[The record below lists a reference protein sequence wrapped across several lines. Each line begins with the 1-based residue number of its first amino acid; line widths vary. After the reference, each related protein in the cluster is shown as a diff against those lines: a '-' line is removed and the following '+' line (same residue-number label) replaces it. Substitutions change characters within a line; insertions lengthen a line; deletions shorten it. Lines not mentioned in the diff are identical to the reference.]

1 MRGPESRARLAWY
14 GCVALLA
21 AFSYFYGLDGLHIPK
36 NGDEFPYEHITR
48 LTGASGRLLP
58 LQSQLEGMRNTK
70 PPMLVWQGIASTDGA
85 RDWTLWRLRTPS
97 VIYSLLTAFLVFLL
111 ARKLSGSLETGLV
124 GALCYLAFFST
135 YRYGRPFLTNPPEVF
150 WLFLPFFALLYWRP
164 AAFES
169 RLAPFA
175 LGAAIG
181 IGALY
186 KSFALVA
193 PVTLGLAWWYLHQRR
208 YRPGEFL
215 ARDAWKVCAAAL
227 IALGVFGLW
236 FVFDPDPRAIWNE
249 FVLHENIGKIGA
261 QGGSYLGNLLWGES
275 SMWSLAL
282 DYPLNAGLLVFPV
295 GLLFLGA
302 FRRRREMDDAEKLLW
317 IWVLALFLVFSLP
330 SQRSGRYLL
339 SAMPAIAVLAALNWR
354 RIGRWA
360 FIASLGLAGAV
371 MALIAWLS
379 LRLELEVAGAQL
391 YPAWHWI
398 LLAGGGAL
406 LVVAMLLP
414 RFTREAVC
422 AVIFL
427 AFVSFAAFLRPLDGD
442 LGSFPPEARRLAEG
456 KPVGVPCKFRADF
469 EQYRFVLPGAD
480 VRGYRESSNLG
491 VAELGARFPIFIVQA
506 AVAGAPCADCKVLGT
521 RMNLRGRL
529 SAAENREMLRGKVF
543 ENLFAKEILVESPG
557 VVAGAA
563 PIPARESCR

>member
-1 MRGPESRARLAWY
+1 VRTPESPARLAWY
-14 GCVALLA
+14 GCVVLLA
-21 AFSYFYGLDGLHIPK
+21 VFSYFYGLDGLHIPK

-48 LTGASGRLLP
+48 LTGASGHLLP
-58 LQSQLEGMRNTK
+58 LESQLEGMRNTK
-70 PPMLVWQGIASTDGA
+70 PPMLVWQGIASTGGA
-85 RDWTLWRLRTPS
+85 RHWTLWHLRVPS
-97 VIYSLLTAFLVFLL
+97 VIYSLLTALLVFLL
-111 ARKLSGSLETGLV
+111 ARKLSGSAETGFV

-135 YRYGRPFLTNPPEVF
+135 YRYGRPFLTNPPEAF

-181 IGALY
+181 IGTLY

-215 ARDAWKVCAAAL
+215 VRDAWKVCAAAA

-236 FVFDPDPRAIWNE
+236 FAFDPDPRAIWNE

-261 QGGSYLGNLLWGES
+261 QSGSYLGNLLWGES

-282 DYPLNAGLLVFPV
+282 DYPFNAGLLAFPV
-295 GLLFLGA
+295 ALLFLVA

-317 IWVLALFLVFSLP
+317 IWVLSLFLVFSLP

-339 SAMPAIAVLAALNWR
+339 SAMPAIAVLAALNWQ
-354 RIGRWA
+354 RIGRWT
-360 FIASLGLAGAV
+360 FIASLASAGAI

-379 LRLELEVAGAQL
+379 LRLEQEMAGAQL

-398 LLAGGGAL
+398 LLAGEGV
-406 LVVAMLLP
+406 LVAVAILLP
-414 RFTREAVC
+414 RFTRQAVC

-442 LGSFPPEARRLAEG
+442 LGSFPPEVRRFAEG

-480 VRGYRESSNLG
+480 VQGYRESRNLG
-491 VAELGARFPIFIVQA
+491 VAELGARFPVFVVQTA
-506 AVAGAPCADCKVLGT
+506 IADAPCAGCKILGT
-521 RMNLRGRL
+521 RLNLRGRL
-529 SAAENREMLRGKVF
+529 SAGETREMLRGKVF

-557 VVAGAA
+557 VAAGAA